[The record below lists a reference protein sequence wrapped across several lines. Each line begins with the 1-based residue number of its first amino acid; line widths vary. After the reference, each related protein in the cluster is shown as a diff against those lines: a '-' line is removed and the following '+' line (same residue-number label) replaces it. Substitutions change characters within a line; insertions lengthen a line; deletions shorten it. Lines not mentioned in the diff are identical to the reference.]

1 MIFYFCLFSVRIA
14 GLLQKSLPSADIPDT
29 SREGRKSFRA
39 LSQFQDQTSRIT
51 YKIAYKIIRSS
62 IIKTKAEFRMNNYAP
77 PFTIN
82 NHMLMLAAEI
92 SEKTGQISGLHTF
105 SSKPYLR
112 RNNRI
117 RSVHGSVAI
126 EANSLS
132 LDEVRSVI
140 DGKMVTGPW
149 NEIQEVKNAYQAY
162 ELIGSFDPFSLEDL
176 KKMHGIMTAQTVSS
190 AGNFRRHEEGVFQ
203 GDVCIFVAPPP
214 RLIPDHM
221 KNLFEW
227 LDNSRKTIHPL
238 IYSSVF
244 HYEFVFIHPFS
255 DGNGRMARLWQTALL
270 SEWNPVFQ
278 YLPIESHIHEFQ
290 EDYYNAISSS
300 HAAGNSDP
308 FILFMLDKMNLTL
321 DQALLQAKR
330 ESAYRSIYVQ
340 KLLDIMEYG
349 VSYTAE
355 QILTALGLKSKAN
368 LRKNYLL
375 PALEEGLIVMG
386 IPDKPT
392 SRSQTYIRK

>member
-1 MIFYFCLFSVRIA
+1 MFIH
-14 GLLQKSLPSADIPDT
+14 
-29 SREGRKSFRA
+29 SF
-39 LSQFQDQTSRIT
+39 D
-51 YKIAYKIIRSS
+51 
-62 IIKTKAEFRMNNYAP
+62 
-77 PFTIN
+77 
-82 NHMLMLAAEI
+82 
-92 SEKTGQISGLHTF
+92 
-105 SSKPYLR
+105 SKPYLL

-117 RSVHGSVAI
+117 RSVHASVAI

-132 LDEVRSVI
+132 LDDVRSVI
-140 DGKMVTGPW
+140 DGKTVIGPW

-162 ELIGSFDPFSLEDL
+162 ELIGHFDPFSLDDL
-176 KKMHGIMTAQTVSS
+176 KKMHGIMTSETINS
-190 AGNFRRHEEGVFQ
+190 AGKFRNHEEGVFQ
-203 GDVCIFVAPPP
+203 GDICIFVAPPP

-221 KNLFEW
+221 KNLFKW
-227 LDNSRKTIHPL
+227 LNDSRKTVHPL

-270 SEWNPVFQ
+270 SEWNSVFQ
-278 YLPIESHIHEFQ
+278 YLPLESHIHEFQ
-290 EDYYNAISSS
+290 EEYYDAISSS

-308 FILFMLDKMNLTL
+308 FILFMLDKVNLTL
-321 DQALLQAKR
+321 DQALLQSGR
-330 ESAYRSIYVQ
+330 ESSFRSRYVQ
-340 KLLDIMEYG
+340 KLLAVMEYG
-349 VSYTAE
+349 VPYTAE
-355 QILTALGLKSKAN
+355 QLLTALALKSRAN